1 MLRRGNP
8 VFVYPPSSPSVPAY
22 TKIAT
27 ELEGKRYIY
36 KNVLK
41 NCIGGWGKTKSNM
54 QSYRYLNPFQKM

>member
-27 ELEGKRYIY
+27 ELEGKRY
-36 KNVLK
+36 KKMSLK
-41 NCIGGWGKTKSNM
+41 IASGDGEK
-54 QSYRYLNPFQKM
+54 QKVIC

>member
-27 ELEGKRYIY
+27 ELEGKRY
-36 KNVLK
+36 KK
-41 NCIGGWGKTKSNM
+41 CS
-54 QSYRYLNPFQKM
+54 

>member
-1 MLRRGNP
+1 MLRKGNP

-27 ELEGKRYIY
+27 ELEGKRYK
-36 KNVLK
+36 KNVPK

-54 QSYRYLNPFQKM
+54 LNYRYLNPFQKM

>member
-1 MLRRGNP
+1 MLRKGNP

-27 ELEGKRYIY
+27 ELEGKKYK

-41 NCIGGWGKTKSNM
+41 NCIRGWEK
-54 QSYRYLNPFQKM
+54 QKIIC